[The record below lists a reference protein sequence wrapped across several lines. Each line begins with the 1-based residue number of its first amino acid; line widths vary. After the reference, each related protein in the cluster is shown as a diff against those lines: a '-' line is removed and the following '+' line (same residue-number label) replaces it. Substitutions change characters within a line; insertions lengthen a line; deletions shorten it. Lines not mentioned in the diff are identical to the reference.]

1 MDFPTH
7 FDDGIEAHLTSR
19 GHCLVTIRWWAQ
31 ANRRNRKWFD
41 AMRARHESEF
51 EFDQEFG
58 INWNARSGDAYFPEF
73 IRRGSKFF
81 TIPSPGVYSDLPVFR
96 GWDFGTS
103 RPAVVWGQIDE
114 TGRVWVLR
122 EIAPT
127 NIDIH
132 QFRDLVL
139 YLSGQLDIEEIERRC
154 MTRALQIINEIN
166 DPESGYPPT
175 PWFEGSLRQWIDH
188 GLPEAVRP
196 STIVTTTERTDADVL
211 ASGGIYL
218 QTAYVHLE
226 RREQVMRA
234 LLRLRPDGRPG
245 IIWDPACKQSLRMM
259 NGGLTRRKDKKTGR
273 TFGSEYNKPGLV
285 DDLYDAHSAWLT
297 QEIDPADFA
306 ADGTIRRTQEIGEID
321 SYWNNVNDAA

>member
-1 MDFPTH
+1 MEFPAV
-7 FDDGIEAHLTSR
+7 FDDGVEAHLTSR
-19 GHCLVTIRWWAQ
+19 GHCLITLRWWCQ
-31 ANRRNRKWFD
+31 NHRRNRKWFD
-41 AMRARHESEF
+41 SMRAKFETDF

-58 INWNARSGDAYFPEF
+58 INWAARAGDAYFPEF
-73 IRRGSKFF
+73 VRRGPKFF
-81 TIPSPGVYSDLPVFR
+81 TLPAPGVIPGLPIFR

-103 RPAVVWGQIDE
+103 RPAVVWGQIDD

-139 YLSGQLDIEEIERRC
+139 YLSGQLEIEKLEQQS

-166 DPESGYPPT
+166 DPESGYPET
-175 PWFEGSLRQWIDH
+175 PWFQHSTGEWVDH

-211 ASGGIYL
+211 ASRGIYL

-226 RREQVMRA
+226 TREQVMRA
-234 LLRLRPDGRPG
+234 LLRRRPDGWPG
-245 IIWDPACKQSLRMM
+245 IIWDPACKQSLKMM
-259 NGGLTRRKDKKTGR
+259 NGGLTRKKDKKTGR

-297 QEIDPADFA
+297 QEIDPAEFA
-306 ADGTIRRTQEIGEID
+306 EDGTIKRSKEIGEVD
-321 SYWNNVNDAA
+321 SYWNNINAA